1 MYNMDEKTVRNILK
15 AKFSALVGKSCK
27 RIEVIRDTTDINSTA
42 KFTLIRDL
50 IRELDYEAMRDI
62 QSCIES
68 FSEGTKIQ
76 VSLTKPER

>member
-1 MYNMDEKTVRNILK
+1 MYNMDERTISKILK
-15 AKFSALVGKSCK
+15 TKFSALVGKSCK
-27 RIEVIRDTTDINSTA
+27 RIEVIRDATDIQPKV

-62 QSCIES
+62 QSSIEL

-76 VSLTKPER
+76 VSLTKPGD